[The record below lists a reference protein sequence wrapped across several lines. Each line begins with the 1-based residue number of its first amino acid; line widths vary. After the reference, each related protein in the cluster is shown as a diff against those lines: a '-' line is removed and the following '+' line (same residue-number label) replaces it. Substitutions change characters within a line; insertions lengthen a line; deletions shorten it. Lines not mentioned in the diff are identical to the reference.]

1 MTTFGCFNILQAEIG
16 LAVDFSHGITDASLQ
31 RYKIIGNLFNIRV
44 AGHFLKTL
52 FNEDEP
58 YRI

>member
-1 MTTFGCFNILQAEIG
+1 MTTFGCFNILPAETG
-16 LAVDFSHGITDASLQ
+16 LAVNFGHGITDASLQ
-31 RYKIIGNLFNIRV
+31 RYKIIGNLLDIRV

-52 FNEDEP
+52 FNEGEP